1 MRDSD
6 PGWLALALALL
17 RWLATSDVG
26 KKEIMSKMTHKVLLM
41 KERPD
46 GTKWWFQLGGA
57 APTREGKNGGLNLF
71 LDTLPAPQKDGSIR
85 LFVCEYTEQE
95 QREREERKAA
105 YRARSGGENGGAYQ
119 QRGTLDYNGLPAPTA
134 AADGN
139 IPF

>member
-1 MRDSD
+1 
-6 PGWLALALALL
+6 
-17 RWLATSDVG
+17 
-26 KKEIMSKMTHKVLLM
+26 MSKMTHKVLLL

-46 GTKWWFQLGGA
+46 GTKWWFQLGGG

-71 LDTLPAPQKDGSIR
+71 LDSLPAQQKDGSIR

-95 QREREERKAA
+95 NREREERKAA
-105 YRARSGGENGGAYQ
+105 YRARMGGGHGGYEQSA
-119 QRGTLDYNGLPAPTA
+119 RGTVDYNGLPGTPTA